1 MGQYAIQ
8 HGGKGYMLLCDDL
21 ERDYGSL
28 ETADKFAKD
37 CEKIGLETVSMKND
51 FTTIYGDGVSKLDS
65 SEVLEP
71 AA

>member
-1 MGQYAIQ
+1 
-8 HGGKGYMLLCDDL
+8 MLLCDDL